1 MKERPEHILLGCVAD
16 DFTGASDAAS
26 FLAGRGIKT
35 LLFNGTPDGHEIL
48 QDCAA
53 VVIALKT
60 RSIPADEA
68 VRETLK
74 AVRWL
79 EQHGAEQLYLKYCST
94 FDSTPAGNIGPIAD
108 AAMEFTGS
116 PYTLLCPSLPV
127 NGRTVAA
134 GHLYVNGVPL
144 DQSPMKDH
152 PLTPMWDSFLPALME
167 PQSRWECL
175 LLERACLSYSRETV
189 EAGLI
194 KKARNLGLDRFY
206 VVPDYGNT
214 QDGERIAA
222 LFGHLPLLTGGSG
235 LLEPLARSLT
245 GGGKAQET
253 REGEYETGRGCGRQT
268 GVFTSSPALL
278 LAGSCSPAT
287 LAQIAYFE
295 SRGGIAKKLEPAL
308 VLDRSPEEAAQSLWR
323 FLENHRSQPVLIYS
337 SETAQQLQATR
348 KLAGGRPLS
357 PLLEETVALLASRAV
372 ERGWRRLI
380 VAGGETSGAVTRKL
394 GLNSYDIGASVA
406 PGVPVLIP
414 PQFPELRIVLK
425 SGNFGQKDFFFRALD
440 ITGTPESANRR
451 EEM

>member
-1 MKERPEHILLGCVAD
+1 MR
-16 DFTGASDAAS
+16 
-26 FLAGRGIKT
+26 
-35 LLFNGTPDGHEIL
+35 
-48 QDCAA
+48 
-53 VVIALKT
+53 
-60 RSIPADEA
+60 PAD
-68 VRETLK
+68 RCF
-74 AVRWL
+74 
-79 EQHGAEQLYLKYCST
+79 H
-94 FDSTPAGNIGPIAD
+94 
-108 AAMEFTGS
+108 
-116 PYTLLCPSLPV
+116 LLPRP
-127 NGRTVAA
+127 AA
-134 GHLYVNGVPL
+134 G
-144 DQSPMKDH
+144 
-152 PLTPMWDSFLPALME
+152 
-167 PQSRWECL
+167 
-175 LLERACLSYSRETV
+175 
-189 EAGLI
+189 
-194 KKARNLGLDRFY
+194 
-206 VVPDYGNT
+206 
-214 QDGERIAA
+214 GE
-222 LFGHLPLLTGGSG
+222 
-235 LLEPLARSLT
+235 
-245 GGGKAQET
+245 
-253 REGEYETGRGCGRQT
+253 
-268 GVFTSSPALL
+268 L
-278 LAGSCSPAT
+278 LAGHP
-287 LAQIAYFE
+287 AQIAYFE